1 MPSIL
6 VGGFSVTFFTVSLT
20 ASSMFIGISVAD
32 SAISDVLFA
41 KMRGE
46 MAFALRTKFDKKMTS
61 IQLALL
67 CWSNVISIYRV
78 GYLI

>member
-20 ASSMFIGISVAD
+20 VSSMFIGISVAD
-32 SAISDVLFA
+32 SAISYELFA

-46 MAFALRTKFDKKMTS
+46 MAFPLRTKFDKKMTS
-61 IQLALL
+61 VQLGL
-67 CWSNVISIYRV
+67 
-78 GYLI
+78 